1 MVAVYSMSGPKSGI
15 YQPTSCHHLSLNPV
29 PAALAVQALLK
40 ARASIADVDRAQR
53 SVFHWAAES
62 ANYHSINAIFAAET
76 VHSSLLD
83 AQAFPY

>member
-15 YQPTSCHHLSLNPV
+15 YQPNACRHHPLNLN
-29 PAALAVQALLK
+29 PAALAVQVLLK

-62 ANYHSINAIFAAET
+62 ANYHSINAIFASET
-76 VHSSLLD
+76 VPPSLLD